1 MKPLGNNA
9 GTNIGVKIVLF
20 FDLIVSII
28 VGIKFIPTNIH
39 IFFRVLIIISIFFIS
54 VLIMN
59 IKKFGLG
66 LIAIIA
72 VSVLF
77 SWVMNGLIISPYNVS
92 KDFDCYGTEESP
104 VIPHKDFII
113 GSDGKPIT
121 VDDLYRAAELD
132 IKSVEE
138 LCDIRSRY
146 GSLDGFLNLNLP

>member
-77 SWVMNGLIISPYNVS
+77 SWVMNGLIISPYVEDTTWKWILRS
-92 KDFDCYGTEESP
+92 CAFLISFLGHLKLT
-104 VIPHKDFII
+104 
-113 GSDGKPIT
+113 T
-121 VDDLYRAAELD
+121 W
-132 IKSVEE
+132 EE
-138 LCDIRSRY
+138 LIKDKIA
-146 GSLDGFLNLNLP
+146 G